1 MSATLPSIGELL
13 AIAGRLVRLRSG
25 PHELTHSP
33 KLLIALI
40 VSSVILDLGIGSA
53 IEYSGPLL
61 ARSLLSMVLLLALS
75 WTALSLRGML
85 HRYVQTA
92 SALVL
97 CAMVFSVIAL
107 PLALAFGTPP
117 AADQPLNGAQ
127 MLIALIGLAVV
138 IWKIWVDAHIVRQAI
153 DAPMSLGVMLALSWA
168 IADWALGQAIFPSAT

>member
-1 MSATLPSIGELL
+1 MRG
-13 AIAGRLVRLRSG
+13 G
-25 PHELTHSP
+25 PQDMAHSP
-33 KLLIALI
+33 KLLVVLIIA
-40 VSSVILDLGIGSA
+40 SVLLDLSLGSL
-53 IEYSGPLL
+53 IDYEGPLL

-97 CAMVFSVIAL
+97 CAMFFSIIVL
-107 PLALAFGTPP
+107 PLAMAFGTPP
-117 AADQPLNGAQ
+117 AADEPLNSAQ
-127 MLIALIGLAVV
+127 MLIALSGLAIV

-153 DAPMSLGVMLALSWA
+153 DAPLSLGIMLALSWA